1 LTNKSKG
8 VIITMSRG
16 KPQTYNPKGDKK
28 MFTANE
34 ARKNVEEYESKITST
49 LIARIESECEEI
61 GKKIEE
67 LSKNGDNNCIY
78 YNKTNTIQLTKAIMS
93 KLQEY
98 GYTVSYSGTV
108 TLRICW

>member
-1 LTNKSKG
+1 
-8 VIITMSRG
+8 
-16 KPQTYNPKGDKK
+16 

-34 ARKNVEEYESKITST
+34 ARKNVEEYENKVTSA
-49 LIARIESECEEI
+49 LMAKAEKECEEI

-67 LSKNGDNNCIY
+67 LSKNGDNSCDY
-78 YNKTNTIQLTKAIMS
+78 YKGGNTIQFVETIKS

-108 TLRICW
+108 TLRIVW